1 MERKENRRF
10 MDWNESSRSYD
21 WQSEWRVDLF
31 STFVNELRQ
40 PNLFHKQLI
49 KVTRYWTRKIFLC
62 NLPIQI
68 DVLEKNLNV
77 LKTS

>member
-1 MERKENRRF
+1 
-10 MDWNESSRSYD
+10 MDCNESSRSYD
-21 WQSEWRVDLF
+21 WQSKWRVDLF

-68 DVLEKNLNV
+68 DVLEK
-77 LKTS
+77 T